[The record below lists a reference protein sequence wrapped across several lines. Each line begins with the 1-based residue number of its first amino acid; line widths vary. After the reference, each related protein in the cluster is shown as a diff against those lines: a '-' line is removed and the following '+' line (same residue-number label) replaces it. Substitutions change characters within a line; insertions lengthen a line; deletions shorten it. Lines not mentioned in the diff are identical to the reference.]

1 MVTIYKSFIRSI
13 LEYADVIYDQPSNNS
28 FSDKI
33 ESVQYNAALAITGAI
48 RGTSKVKLYSEI
60 GIEHLS
66 SRRWFKRLCLFHK
79 IYHNKSPEYLYQLI
93 PQAHNLFNLR
103 NQHLVP
109 QIFCRTN
116 IFSDSFFPSAIK
128 EFNKLDFQ
136 ISHNSSFQSFR
147 KFLVKSI
154 RPVPNSLFDA
164 NDPLGV
170 KLLTRLRVGLSHLKD
185 QKFRHGFNDTID
197 PLCPCNMESESVSH
211 FFLRCLHYT
220 NLRLDLM
227 NELMKIESNLLHYN
241 DDILTEIL
249 LYGDKNLSHEINAK
263 IINLSISFII
273 KSGRF
278 DGPLF

>member
-60 GIEHLS
+60 GLEHLS
-66 SRRWFKRLCLFHK
+66 SRRWFKRLCFFHK

-93 PQAHNLFNLR
+93 PQAYNLFNLR

-128 EFNKLDFQ
+128 EFHKLDFQ

-154 RPVPNSLFDA
+154 RPVPNSLFDD

-197 PLCPCNMESESVSH
+197 PRSEEHTSELQV
-211 FFLRCLHYT
+211 T
-220 NLRLDLM
+220 VNNLVCRL
-227 NELMKIESNLLHYN
+227 LLEKKKKKK
-241 DDILTEIL
+241 TKKKKRE
-249 LYGDKNLSHEINAK
+249 KK
-263 IINLSISFII
+263 KK
-273 KSGRF
+273 KSK
-278 DGPLF
+278 D